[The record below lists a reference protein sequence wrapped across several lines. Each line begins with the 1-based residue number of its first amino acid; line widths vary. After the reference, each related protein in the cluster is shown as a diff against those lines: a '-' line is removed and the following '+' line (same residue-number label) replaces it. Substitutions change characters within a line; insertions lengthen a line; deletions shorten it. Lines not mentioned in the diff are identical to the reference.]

1 MTHPPTNMNGSFET
15 VTAQQNDN
23 KASGNTTD
31 TVDEQ
36 QHAPP
41 IDDRLQALYN
51 TYHTSYAF
59 PISPHSSHK
68 QHASDLAAAL
78 LQRHYPLPQY
88 RVERCALGPITKY
101 GINFMLKD
109 DDEPDS
115 DIDLPKVKKAKTSAN
130 KKRTANVD
138 PTWHIINHENMSAFV
153 VKKGAVEVVDGIRQ
167 TLVWRPCTY
176 LVIVLDDLSTFPR
189 WSRDTLNHRGDVLSD
204 LSGVVGG
211 MQRGHASLLT
221 THPSTPAHPA
231 VASITNPALLLVPHH
246 VDARIDAAMNTS
258 FAPYRT
264 MMRSISAQSAGV
276 VGVEAKEKR
285 EKPVRGEKMYVRPKP
300 KKIVP
305 KKVDR

>member
-1 MTHPPTNMNGSFET
+1 MDLHNLPAELDLQHPPTNMNGSFET

-130 KKRTANVD
+130 KKRTADVD
-138 PTWHIINHENMSAFV
+138 PTWHIINHEDMSAFV

-211 MQRGHASLLT
+211 MQRGHGMLFFGPRLELYGYDANDAH
-221 THPSTPAHPA
+221 HPVKPWANTRWRM
-231 VASITNPALLLVPHH
+231 
-246 VDARIDAAMNTS
+246 DMRNTS
-258 FAPYRT
+258 LAEVDEVVRNFARL
-264 MMRSISAQSAGV
+264 
-276 VGVEAKEKR
+276 E
-285 EKPVRGEKMYVRPKP
+285 PVYEDGH
-300 KKIVP
+300 
-305 KKVDR
+305 